1 MVVAHPLRRK
11 RKTTRTTRATL
22 MSSVNSTS
30 DTEARMV
37 PLRSSTTLVSM
48 AGEMERARD
57 GRSALTR
64 SITWMM
70 LAPGWRRMIIV
81 TARFPS
87 LQAATRSF
95 STLSVTRAT
104 SCRRTGAPLR

>member
-1 MVVAHPLRRK
+1 
-11 RKTTRTTRATL
+11 
-22 MSSVNSTS
+22 
-30 DTEARMV
+30 
-37 PLRSSTTLVSM
+37 
-48 AGEMERARD
+48 
-57 GRSALTR
+57 
-64 SITWMM
+64 MM

-87 LQAATRSF
+87 VQAATRSF